1 MEKSPKLITAAGVLA
16 LGLLALGL
24 CVSSGLKSLSD
35 NQRVVNV
42 KGLAEMEVKANK
54 VTWPITMKIV
64 GNDLADIYEQ
74 VSRNNEAVRQFLT
87 SQGIKAEEIS
97 DNAPAIQDK
106 AAEVY
111 GEQNFTYRYSVTNV
125 VTVSTDKVDLVR
137 RLMARQG
144 ELLKKG
150 VVLSASSYENPVV
163 YEYTGLNDV
172 KPKMIEEA
180 TRNARTAAEKFAKDS
195 ESRLGKIKTA
205 SQGQFSIEDRDQNT
219 PQIKRVRVVSSVTYF
234 LK

>member
-1 MEKSPKLITAAGVLA
+1 MEHSAKLSRGALILA

-24 CVSSGLKSLSD
+24 CIRSGLSRLSD

-42 KGLAEMEVKANK
+42 KGLSEMEVKANK
-54 VTWPITMKIV
+54 VTWPITMKLV

-74 VSRNNEAVRQFLT
+74 VNRNNAAVRQFLT
-87 SQGIKAEEIS
+87 SQGIDKSEIS
-97 DNAPAIQDK
+97 VNAPAIQDK

-125 VTVSTDKVDLVR
+125 VTVATTKVDIVR
-137 RLMARQG
+137 TLMARQG

-163 YEYTGLNDV
+163 YEYTGLNEV

-195 ESRLGKIKTA
+195 DSKLGKIKTA

-219 PQIKRVRVVSSVTYF
+219 PQIKRIRVVSSITYF